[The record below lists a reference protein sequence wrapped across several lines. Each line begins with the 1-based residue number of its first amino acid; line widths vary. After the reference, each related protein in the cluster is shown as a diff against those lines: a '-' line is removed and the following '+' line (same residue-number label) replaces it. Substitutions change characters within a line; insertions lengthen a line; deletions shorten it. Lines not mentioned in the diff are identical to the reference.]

1 MTLSNNITKVRN
13 ILPAQ
18 GGTEK
23 ESMQVV
29 RRKAPFAFRTQE
41 RAVTEADYAEVTERQ
56 PSVQKAQA
64 TFRWTGSWHT
74 VFITVDR
81 KTGLA
86 IDDKFSSDIRLS
98 VEKYRMAGHDLN
110 VDSPHFVPLEISMF
124 VCVKPQHFRSD
135 VKQALLTRF
144 SAYELPDGN
153 RGVFH
158 PDNFTFGETIYLS
171 PLYEAAQSI
180 PGVESVQITQ
190 FQRLHQDNIE
200 ALKAGQLT
208 LDRLEIAQLS
218 NDPNFR
224 ERGTFKLTLG
234 GGK

>member
-1 MTLSNNITKVRN
+1 METIQS
-13 ILPAQ
+13 
-18 GGTEK
+18 
-23 ESMQVV
+23 V
-29 RRKAPFAFRTQE
+29 RRKAPYAYRTQE

-56 PSVQKAQA
+56 TGIQKAQA

-74 VFITVDR
+74 VFITADR
-81 KTGLA
+81 EQGLA
-86 IDDKFSSDIRLS
+86 IDNAFSSDIRAS

-124 VCVKPQHFRSD
+124 VCIKSDYFRSQ
-135 VKQALLTRF
+135 VKQALLSLF
-144 SAYELPDGN
+144 SSYEQPDGS

-158 PDNFTFGETIYLS
+158 PDNFTFGQTVYLS
-171 PLYEAAQSI
+171 PLYEAAQST

-190 FQRLHQDNIE
+190 FQRLHNDNND

-208 LDRLEIAQLS
+208 LDRLEIAQLN

-224 ERGTFKLTLG
+224 ERGIFKLEMG